1 MKKTHCW
8 DYCCGGE
15 NGGTKETSGDMESM
29 RKNQNNA
36 VSEAQEIL
44 SNWPGKYKNVQLI

>member
-8 DYCCGGE
+8 DYCCGVE